1 MSPLSDYLHI
11 TLSLSLA
18 NEILSYAGQKEIVT
32 DECGLKWDT
41 TQELVSNTEYIFS
54 HPQEAKLLS
63 ANSIK
68 RSTIFSKEN
77 YTKEINS
84 LINSLSKEEK

>member
-1 MSPLSDYLHI
+1 MEHFGITTVEAMSAGCIPVVI
-11 TLSLSLA
+11 
-18 NEILSYAGQKEIVT
+18 NKAGQKEIVT